1 MNQICF
7 ITCFLICVCLACR
20 KSEIEYYAMLAK
32 TGVHHYNGNNIE
44 LGTACGKYFR
54 VTTMSITDP
63 GIFYPSFV
71 SWLQHSWHVSY
82 QQAPVQL
89 LFTSSFCSCLSSS
102 PCFVFLTNFHLS
114 SVCGG
119 HVVSVF
125 WLIEWMLCTFFLMSG
140 TASNWMSIQSLCSIR
155 WIWKKDCILKPGTIL
170 KQRYWY
176 YIGKYISTTFYYNT
190 VILSL

>member
-63 GIFYPSFV
+63 GMFYPEICLMIAAFLKFV
-71 SWLQHSWHVSY
+71 ISAGTSLTSIYIFILQFFPGLFGLFFVTQFS
-82 QQAPVQL
+82 L
-89 LFTSSFCSCLSSS
+89 LVVVGMLSQCLKSEQ
-102 PCFVFLTNFHLS
+102 PCWRLEVHLK
-114 SVCGG
+114 SV
-119 HVVSVF
+119 
-125 WLIEWMLCTFFLMSG
+125 LCRGDYETRI
-140 TASNWMSIQSLCSIR
+140 A
-155 WIWKKDCILKPGTIL
+155 
-170 KQRYWY
+170 Y
-176 YIGKYISTTFYYNT
+176 
-190 VILSL
+190 